1 MASESKAPYF
11 AELIIDFRRPVFWIE
26 FATAEKCASF
36 ICCTVR
42 IKVSIKVEFNDTE
55 IVSNCTIAV
64 INDARSLDHSGH
76 AKHRFT

>member
-11 AELIIDFRRPVFWIE
+11 AELIIDFRRPFLGIK
-26 FATAEKCASF
+26 FATTKECASF
-36 ICCTVR
+36 ICCIIR
-42 IKVSIKVEFNDTE
+42 IKVSIKVEFDDTE
-55 IVSNCTIAV
+55 IVSNCTITV